1 MKFQFGS
8 RSLDLSSAHVMGILN
23 ATPDSFSDGGQF
35 ASFDNALQH
44 AEQMLQEGATIIDI
58 GGESTRPNAEP
69 VSAEQELERVIPLV
83 EAVAARLDVVISVD
97 TSTPAVMLAAAQ
109 AGAHLI
115 NDVRSLSRPGALEA
129 AVKTQLPVC
138 LMHMNGE
145 PQVMQD
151 NPQYDEPVE
160 LAVLHQL
167 EQSVARC
174 LNAGIARNQ
183 LLIDPGFGFGKTTDH
198 NYQLLNR
205 LEILH
210 QLDLPLLT
218 GLSRKRMIG
227 AVTAQAQASDRLF
240 GSLAGAV
247 ICAMKGAKII
257 RVHDVRATVEAI
269 QVANATLKESY
280 V

>member
-8 RSLDLSSAHVMGILN
+8 RSLDLSSAQVMGILN

-35 ASFDNALQH
+35 ATFDNALQH
-44 AEQMLQEGATIIDI
+44 AEQMLREGAAIIDI

-69 VSAEQELERVIPLV
+69 VSVQQELERVIPVV

-97 TSTPAVMLAAAQ
+97 TSTPEVMLASAQ

-151 NPQYDEPVE
+151 SPQYDEPVE

-174 LNAGIARNQ
+174 LSAGIARNQ
-183 LLIDPGFGFGKTTDH
+183 LLVDPGFGFGKTTEH